1 MARQQPANVMAMGA
15 GRRLAVAAVLA
26 VVIWG
31 CVLWAV

>member
-1 MARQQPANVMAMGA
+1 MARRDAANVMEMGA
-15 GRRLAVAAVLA
+15 GRRLALACALA